1 MLTFPAFADLSLWLH
16 PSAMRLFFSGHCKL
30 WGAHLLSV
38 NPWPD
43 LPLLETQPPSAP
55 HPPPLGPQSSS
66 LSFRAWD
73 PTGLG
78 EASSCPWSH
87 SHRDKTRSQPSSHLE
102 RFLCL

>member
-55 HPPPLGPQSSS
+55 PHPPAIRPSKLKSLIQGLGPH
-66 LSFRAWD
+66 W
-73 PTGLG
+73 TGRG
-78 EASSCPWSH
+78 
-87 SHRDKTRSQPSSHLE
+87 Q
-102 RFLCL
+102 